1 LPRGVKN
8 SEPQAFGISS
18 RMARALADNVR
29 VRILAELSVRPL
41 SPSRFVEEVGGELTQ
56 VARYFRQLETWGYIE
71 VLEERPGRH
80 HSAAIEHIYGGVQR
94 AHFDTSSWESVPR
107 SDRDEVSQA
116 TVASFF
122 ARVAEAVEAR
132 TFDEEGDRHFSWAN
146 ATLDQIAWRQLG
158 KRLDEILV
166 WLPELAVE
174 SSRRPQDRG
183 AESIPTIVGLAG
195 FRSAQSA
202 TTMLQVSGRY
212 EGPVERIDESAP
224 GIDPKMAKALSNG
237 WRCRILTELAARPLS
252 PSMFVEDIGGSIGH
266 ISRCFRELA
275 QWGFAEIFE
284 ERRGGRNGGGIE
296 RVYRG
301 VRKPYFDTPTWLAL
315 PRLVREEMSQS
326 FLGSYFE
333 RVTEAI
339 DAGTFDAD
347 IDRHFSW
354 KPVTLDRIAWN
365 ELGDSLNETLDWLPE
380 IESESISRAGGDVE
394 LLIPTI
400 VGLSS
405 FRFPS

>member
-1 LPRGVKN
+1 MRPRVQD
-8 SEPQAFGISS
+8 SEPQAFGIST

-80 HSAAIEHIYGGVQR
+80 HAAAIEHIYCGVRR
-94 AHFDTSSWESVPR
+94 AHFDTSTWESVARP
-107 SDRDEVSQA
+107 DRDEVSQA

-122 ARVAEAVEAR
+122 ARVSEAVEAR

-146 ATLDQIAWRQLG
+146 ATLDRTAWCCLG
-158 KRLDEILV
+158 KRLDQILA

-174 SSRRPQDRG
+174 SSQRLEAGEDF
-183 AESIPTIVGLAG
+183 IPTIVGLAA
-195 FRSAQSA
+195 FRSPQSA
-202 TTMLQVSGRY
+202 QTMLQVSGHY
-212 EGPVERIDESAP
+212 QGPVELMEGSAP

-275 QWGFAEIFE
+275 QWGFAEVFE
-284 ERRGGRNGGGIE
+284 EKRGGRHGGGIE
-296 RVYRG
+296 RIYRG
-301 VRKPYFDTPTWLAL
+301 VRKPYFDTPAWLAL

-347 IDRHFSW
+347 VDRHFSW
-354 KPVTLDRIAWN
+354 KPVNLDRTAWG
-365 ELGDSLNETLDWLPE
+365 ELGDSLNETLDWLPV
-380 IESESISRAGGDVE
+380 IESESIERVNGDVE

-400 VGLSS
+400 IGLSS
-405 FRFPS
+405 FRYPG